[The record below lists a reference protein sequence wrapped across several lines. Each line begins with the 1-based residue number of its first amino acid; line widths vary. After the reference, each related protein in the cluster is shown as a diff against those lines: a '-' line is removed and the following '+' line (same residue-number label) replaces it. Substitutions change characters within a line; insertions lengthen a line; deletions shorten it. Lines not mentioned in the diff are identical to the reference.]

1 MDQKSKRSKSIKTGN
16 VNRGYN
22 SPACWQS
29 LNHPSCNR
37 EDDVWQSRFIEW
49 PSSFLSRPRVMFH
62 VFPCSCFTLTKASI
76 LLRQLMR
83 VSSWDQLFSV
93 LGKKY
98 GRLGLLVNAL
108 SSCGLLPMNDAGL
121 LIALSAVPY
130 LILKAVLCVIRHQ
143 SRLTISLWAA
153 PLQGNSGF
161 ISFHKLA
168 CEPSPP
174 SFLIHHSLIGGKG
187 PVMI

>member
-1 MDQKSKRSKSIKTGN
+1 MQQALVNHAWVSDILGGLPVGVLIDYLRLWDILANIQLQPGIEDKHIWRFSSSGQYSAKTAYEG
-16 VNRGYN
+16 
-22 SPACWQS
+22 
-29 LNHPSCNR
+29 
-37 EDDVWQSRFIEW
+37 F
-49 PSSFLSRPRVMFH
+49 FLGSTIF
-62 VFPCSCFTLTKASI
+62 
-76 LLRQLMR
+76 
-83 VSSWDQLFSV
+83 SSWE
-93 LGKKY
+93 KKY

-143 SRLTISLWAA
+143 SRLTISLWAV

-174 SFLIHHSLIGGKG
+174 SFLIHYSLIGGKG